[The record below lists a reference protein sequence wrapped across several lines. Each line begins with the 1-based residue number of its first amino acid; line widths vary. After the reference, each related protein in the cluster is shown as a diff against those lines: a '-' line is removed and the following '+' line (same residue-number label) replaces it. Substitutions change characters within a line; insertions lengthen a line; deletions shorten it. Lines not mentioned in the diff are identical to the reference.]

1 MNVWAI
7 VTSANSVVDSEYA
20 ITTTD
25 YLSCRGVN
33 VVSKS
38 AIYVVIEGT
47 NGQLGLITMDADTET
62 NQFRMQSYADFITFF
77 TGYPKLTFLE

>member
-25 YLSCRGVN
+25 HLSCKGVIAL
-33 VVSKS
+33 SKS

-47 NGQLGLITMDADTET
+47 NGQLGLITMDANAEN
-62 NQFRMQSYADFITFF
+62 NQFRMQSYADFLTFF
-77 TGYPKLTFLE
+77 PGYPKLTFLE